1 MDIKTSEKFKKL
13 LEEEKR
19 KLEKQL
25 ESFAKPSA
33 DVEGDYKTKMP
44 QIGDSPDDNAIEIA
58 MYDNALSLEHNFE
71 SRLEHI
77 NAALKKIEKKK
88 YGICEECK
96 KDIGE
101 ARLKLYPEARHC
113 MKCHKNNKV
122 D

>member
-1 MDIKTSEKFKKL
+1 MDKKTLEKFKKL
-13 LEEEKR
+13 LENEKK

-25 ESFAKPSA
+25 RSFAKPSI
-33 DVEGDYKTKMP
+33 DVKGDYETKMP
-44 QIGDSPDDNAIEIA
+44 QIGDSLDDNAIEIA

-77 NAALKKIEKKK
+77 NAALGKIKKGK
-88 YGICEECK
+88 YGLCEECK
-96 KDIGE
+96 KNISE
-101 ARLKLYPEARHC
+101 TRLKLYPEARHC

>member
-1 MDIKTSEKFKKL
+1 MDKKTLEKFKKS
-13 LEEEKR
+13 LEEEKK

-25 ESFAKPSA
+25 KSFAKPSINA
-33 DVEGDYKTKMP
+33 KGGYKTEMP
-44 QIGDSPDDNAIEIA
+44 QIGDSLDDNAIELA
-58 MYDNALSLEHNFE
+58 MYDNALSLERNFE